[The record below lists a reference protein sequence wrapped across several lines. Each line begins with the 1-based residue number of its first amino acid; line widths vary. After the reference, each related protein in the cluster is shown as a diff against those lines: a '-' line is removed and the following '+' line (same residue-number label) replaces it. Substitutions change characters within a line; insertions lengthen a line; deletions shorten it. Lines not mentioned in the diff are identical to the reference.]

1 MLDLS
6 IVIPIYNTPTTDL
19 QRCFDSMAS
28 LSAVSY
34 EVLLIDDGSLPQIG
48 QFCRSYV
55 LEHPTFRYIYKEN
68 GGVSSA
74 RNLGISHA
82 QGRYLIFA
90 DADDLIIG
98 EILETHIPPEDG
110 PDLVLFD
117 ILLTQAGTDSVWSAF
132 PLPQGSLDRQEVLY
146 QLFSN
151 SSISGPVAKLYK
163 TQHIRDK
170 GLLFDPDFVSGEDW
184 MFVCDYV
191 LQSNSFVYYPLCSYR
206 YFRQNATGLSRT
218 AKFPDKMLHNQLAR
232 FVRKQ
237 QIVSSTVWTICK
249 PEQILSLAAIE
260 LIENLF
266 NTAADLLLCKQYTAN
281 RKKQIRDAVC
291 SADILL
297 TGFTPKKTQIKLQ
310 VLTRFPFMLFPL
322 AVIRALY
329 LKRKDRRSNIN

>member
-19 QRCFDSMAS
+19 QRCFDSIAS
-28 LSAVSY
+28 LSAITY

-48 QFCRSYV
+48 QFCHSYV
-55 LEHPTFRYIYKEN
+55 SEHPAFRYIYKEN

-74 RNLGISHA
+74 RNMGIAHA
-82 QGRYLIFA
+82 QGHYLSFV

-98 EILETHIPPEDG
+98 DILEAHIPSKDD

-132 PLPQGSLDRQEVLY
+132 PFPQGSLDRQQVLY

-170 GLLFDPDFVSGEDW
+170 NLLFDPNFISGEDW

-191 LQSNSFVYYPLCSYR
+191 LQSNNFVYYPVCSYR
-206 YFRQNATGLSRT
+206 YFRQNTTGLNRT
-218 AKFPDKMLHNQLAR
+218 ANFPDKMLHNQLAR
-232 FVRKQ
+232 FARKQ

-291 SADILL
+291 SVDILL
-297 TGFTPKKTQIKLQ
+297 TGFTPKKTQMKLL

-322 AVIRALY
+322 SVMRALY
-329 LKRKDRRSNIN
+329 LKWKDTRSNIN